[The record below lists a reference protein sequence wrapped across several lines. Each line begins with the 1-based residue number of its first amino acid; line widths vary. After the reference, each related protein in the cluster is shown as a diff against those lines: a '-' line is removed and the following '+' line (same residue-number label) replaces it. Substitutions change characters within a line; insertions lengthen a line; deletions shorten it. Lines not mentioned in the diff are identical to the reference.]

1 MWLRKELT
9 VLRKHLRTLIEVAID
24 RAEKEVDPLD
34 AGFTISAVG
43 QKRRF
48 DFRTGCY
55 LTPRLGKETTC
66 V

>member
-1 MWLRKELT
+1 MVTKKELT

-24 RAEKEVDPLD
+24 RAEKEVDHVMPDLR
-34 AGFTISAVG
+34 TCSRR
-43 QKRRF
+43 RRF